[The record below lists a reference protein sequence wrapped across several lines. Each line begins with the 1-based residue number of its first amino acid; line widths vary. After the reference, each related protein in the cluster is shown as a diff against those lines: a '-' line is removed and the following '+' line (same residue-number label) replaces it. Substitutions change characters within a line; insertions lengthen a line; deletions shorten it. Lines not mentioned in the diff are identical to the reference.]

1 MPPLSA
7 YTPFESLLFF
17 QSLAALDARPASFA
31 TISDVLRNNSFIRQ
45 DAAFDAGRL
54 APEALEDLYSTLMR
68 EGVDSVG
75 VVAAH
80 EPNGRHAESPTNPKK
95 RKIMSPQPDGLSGK
109 GSSHTS
115 LMPTLVSRL
124 YARYKELVTR
134 EIRNEEKRYTEIR
147 NEIEQ
152 LQKEEREAQ
161 PESTMRPPQQPV
173 APPKQEHAPEPMDL
187 DVKEE
192 RPPQQPMPAPTQ
204 AKPPPPVVDR
214 TQAQSVPQPKDLQ
227 PDKPPP
233 KAMPH
238 LPQTPSQLPAQ
249 PVGQPL
255 KDLGRAIQPQP
266 QQPQRSVQ
274 QPPPIPQMA
283 TGRPLQPQTPNG
295 KTFPAP
301 QVNTV
306 PRNVPAKAGAAG
318 VTFMSPQVPPPNTTS
333 SNLGAGKPSA
343 PMQPQIMPKAIST
356 PQPSTPVGKPA
367 AKVGAPATAST
378 PAPQR
383 LPLQSSFQQWSL
395 HQPPQTPQPQPSP
408 SLIKPK
414 PEPSSK
420 PPLERPVPP
429 FQQPIP
435 SVESKLAQQG
445 QPPIPFPST
454 PGPVPAAAS
463 SPALGVPAPG
473 FQTPVGTGRAALIPG
488 PPGSRP
494 LRPSIDIT
502 GSLTPWKR
510 TPRLSLSIPESP
522 RSPDRPRPEE
532 ISPISEKAPSPPG
545 SREATPEEPEPRRL
559 KRRTDRKGNST
570 SSESNQPAVDTDAK
584 PGSKRKAD
592 KLTPSTAKDRDRS
605 TASSRSRGRSVLS
618 RDDES
623 TTESASQPKVK
634 HEMPSTPA
642 GVPEIA
648 EPERPS
654 ISRPGRGRP
663 KRKRAP
669 SEEAEP
675 PQTEASQLSRLDP
688 NQSTPYVLCARSF
701 PRTGAPIMND
711 VTMHKHAS
719 IFAKPL
725 AERDAP
731 GYRDLIY
738 RPQDLKSIKSV
749 MYQGSK
755 AVAAATEAASTPAGD
770 GESPAPGTGTPSKN
784 AVLMLQK
791 TEDVIPPKGIV
802 NSAQLEKELIRMF
815 ANAVMFN
822 PVPQRGFGPGFPMS
836 SDSGS
841 RASTQV
847 PEPDEGGIIKDTL
860 EMFEDVEQAVTRW
873 RAAERTADELASKS
887 ILSLRRGSA
896 SDPTTDSADEIKGS

>member
-31 TISDVLRNNSFIRQ
+31 TISDVLRNNPFIRQ
-45 DAAFDAGRL
+45 NAAFDAGRL
-54 APEALEDLYSTLMR
+54 APEALEDLYTTLVR
-68 EGVDSVG
+68 EGVDSIG

-80 EPNGRHAESPTNPKK
+80 ESNGRHAESPINPKK
-95 RKIMSPQPDGLSGK
+95 RKITSPQPDGSSEK
-109 GSSHTS
+109 GLSHTS
-115 LMPTLVSRL
+115 LMPTLVSHL

-134 EIRNEEKRYTEIR
+134 EIRNDEKRYTEIR
-147 NEIEQ
+147 NEIEL

-161 PESTMRPPQQPV
+161 PESIVRPPPQPV

-192 RPPQQPMPAPTQ
+192 RPPQQPMPASIQ
-204 AKPPPPVVDR
+204 SKPPPPVVDR
-214 TQAQSVPQPKDLQ
+214 AQAQPVPQSKDLQ
-227 PDKPPP
+227 PDKQPP
-233 KAMPH
+233 KTMPY
-238 LPQTPSQLPAQ
+238 LPQTPSQLPKQ
-249 PVGQPL
+249 PAGQSL
-255 KDLGRAIQPQP
+255 KEPVRPIQPQP
-266 QQPQRSVQ
+266 QQLQPTVQ
-274 QPPPIPQMA
+274 PPPPIPQMA
-283 TGRPLQPQTPNG
+283 TGRPPQPQTPNG

-301 QVNTV
+301 QANTV

-318 VTFMSPQVPPPNTTS
+318 VTFMSPQVPPPNITS
-333 SNLGAGKPSA
+333 SNLSAGKPPA
-343 PMQPQIMPKAIST
+343 PMQPQIVPKAIST
-356 PQPSTPVGKPA
+356 PQQSTPVDKPA
-367 AKVGAPATAST
+367 AKAGAPTTAST
-378 PAPQR
+378 PIPQR
-383 LPLQSSFQQWSL
+383 LPPQSSFQQWSL
-395 HQPPQTPQPQPSP
+395 HQPPQTPQPSP

-414 PEPSSK
+414 PEPSNN

-488 PPGSRP
+488 PPDSRP
-494 LRPSIDIT
+494 LRPSVDTI

-570 SSESNQPAVDTDAK
+570 SSESNQPAVDADTK
-584 PGSKRKAD
+584 PGSKRKVD
-592 KLTPSTAKDRDRS
+592 KLTPSTGKDRDRS

-623 TTESASQPKVK
+623 TTESGSQPKVK

-642 GVPEIA
+642 GVPEMA

-675 PQTEASQLSRLDP
+675 PQTEASQLTRLDP

-755 AVAAATEAASTPAGD
+755 AVAAATEAASTPAAD

-847 PEPDEGGIIKDTL
+847 PEIDEGGIIKDTL

-896 SDPTTDSADEIKGS
+896 SDPMTDSADEIKGS

>member
-17 QSLAALDARPASFA
+17 QSLAALDARPASFVS
-31 TISDVLRNNSFIRQ
+31 ISDVLRNNPFVRQ
-45 DAAFDAGRL
+45 NAAFDAGRL
-54 APEALEDLYSTLMR
+54 APEALEELYTTLIR
-68 EGVDSVG
+68 DGVDSVG
-75 VVAAH
+75 VVATH
-80 EPNGRHAESPTNPKK
+80 ETNGHHTESPTNPKK
-95 RKIMSPQPDGLSGK
+95 RKILSPQPDGLSDK

-115 LMPTLVSRL
+115 MMPGLVSHL

-134 EIRNEEKRYTEIR
+134 EIRTEEKRYTEIR

-152 LQKEEREAQ
+152 LQNEEHEAQ
-161 PESTMRPPQQPV
+161 PEPVMRPPQQPV
-173 APPKQEHAPEPMDL
+173 APPKQEPAPELTL
-187 DVKEE
+187 DVKEDG
-192 RPPQQPMPAPTQ
+192 PVQQQSPIVPTQ
-204 AKPPPPVVDR
+204 AKAPLPVLDK
-214 TQAQSVPQPKDLQ
+214 TQGQFAPQIRDSQ
-227 PDKPPP
+227 PDKQPP
-233 KAMPH
+233 KPSP
-238 LPQTPSQLPAQ
+238 PQAPPALPAQ
-249 PVGQPL
+249 PTGPPP
-255 KDLGRAIQPQP
+255 KEPARAIQPQP
-266 QQPQRSVQ
+266 PQLQPPVFQPQT
-274 QPPPIPQMA
+274 IPQMA
-283 TGRPLQPQTPNG
+283 TGRPPQPQTPNG
-295 KTFPAP
+295 KLFPTAQAITAP
-301 QVNTV
+301 RT
-306 PRNVPAKAGAAG
+306 VPAKAGSLG
-318 VTFMSPQVPPPNTTS
+318 VSFASPQIPPSNTTAA
-333 SNLGAGKPSA
+333 NRGVGQPSA
-343 PMQPQIMPKAIST
+343 PMPPQTAPNAIST
-356 PQPSTPVGKPA
+356 PQQPASAGRSVGKAGP
-367 AKVGAPATAST
+367 PATAST
-378 PAPQR
+378 PVPQR
-383 LPLQSSFQQWSL
+383 LPPQSSFQQWSL
-395 HQPPQTPQPQPSP
+395 HQPPTPQPPP

-414 PEPSSK
+414 PEPSNNA
-420 PPLERPVPP
+420 PLERPVPP
-429 FQQPIP
+429 FQHPIP
-435 SVESKLAQQG
+435 SVESKLALQG
-445 QPPIPFPST
+445 PPSTPFPST
-454 PGPVPAAAS
+454 PGPAPLAATV
-463 SPALGVPAPG
+463 SPALGAPGPG
-473 FQTPVGTGRAALIPG
+473 FQTPVGVGRAALIPG

-494 LRPSIDIT
+494 LRPSIDT
-502 GSLTPWKR
+502 SGSLTPWKR
-510 TPRLSLSIPESP
+510 APRLSIPQSP

-532 ISPISEKAPSPPG
+532 ISPISEKAPSLPG

-559 KRRTDRKGNST
+559 KRRADRKGNST
-570 SSESNQPAVDTDAK
+570 SSEPSQPAADADVK
-584 PGSKRKAD
+584 TGTKRKAD
-592 KLTPSTAKDRDRS
+592 KLAPSTGKDRDRS

-623 TTESASQPKVK
+623 TTEAGTQSKVK

-642 GVPEIA
+642 GVPETA

-675 PQTEASQLSRLDP
+675 TPEVNQLSRLDP

-738 RPQDLKSIKSV
+738 RPQDLKSIKTL
-749 MYQGSK
+749 MHQGSR

-791 TEDVIPPKGIV
+791 TEEVIPPKGIV

-822 PVPQRGFGPGFPMS
+822 PVPQRGFGPGFPMV

-847 PEPDEGGIIKDTL
+847 PELDEGGIIKDTL

-873 RAAERTADELASKS
+873 RAAERTADELTSKS

-896 SDPTTDSADEIKGS
+896 SDPMTDSADEVKGS